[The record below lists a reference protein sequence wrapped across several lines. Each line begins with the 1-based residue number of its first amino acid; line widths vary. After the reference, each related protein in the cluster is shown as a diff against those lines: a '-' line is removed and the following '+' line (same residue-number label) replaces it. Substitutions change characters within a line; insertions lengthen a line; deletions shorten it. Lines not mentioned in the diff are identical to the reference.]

1 MEKIQLSNITTYLV
15 GSSELS
21 APEDC
26 CSYLVTDNHGLS
38 ILIDVGAGNLISI
51 KNLCDNIVTIHP
63 LEQIKYVLI
72 THAHIDHVG
81 GLMEMKSSYLVNARI
96 IAHEYAAKIIR
107 SEDPIRSAA
116 NWYQTKLNSTDIDIE
131 ILQPYDIALTGGDF
145 KVIPTPGHTPGSV
158 VGLLDINNS
167 QKRVIFGQDIHGP
180 FMPEW
185 ESDMRQ
191 WMKSM
196 QIILNYAP
204 DYLCEGHFGIIR
216 GRENVKQFIRSYM
229 SKFRLQ

>member
-1 MEKIQLSNITTYLV
+1 MEKIQLSNLTTYLV

-38 ILIDVGAGNLISI
+38 ILIDVGAGSLFSI
-51 KNLCDNIVTIHP
+51 KNLCSNIETIHP
-63 LEQIKYVLI
+63 LDQIKYILI

-81 GLMEMKSSYLVNARI
+81 GLKEIKSRYLAKARI
-96 IAHEYAAKIIR
+96 IAHEYAANIIR
-107 SEDPIRSAA
+107 TEDPIRSAA

-131 ILQPYDIALTGGDF
+131 IIQPYDITLIGGDF

-158 VGLLDINNS
+158 VGLLYVYES
-167 QKRVIFGQDIHGP
+167 QERIIFGQDIHGP

-185 ESDMRQ
+185 GSDMRQ

-196 QIILNYAP
+196 ENILNYEP
-204 DYLCEGHFGIIR
+204 DYLCEGHFGIVR
-216 GRENVKQFIRSYM
+216 GKENVKKFIRGYM
-229 SKFRLQ
+229 SKFR